1 MHNKFQP
8 IIMDDTTLGSIDS
21 KSIMFLTASPSQFKT
36 KQQVSLSR
44 KLSKLEPLIIEKDK
58 RNDSRSQEKRLSQD
72 LGVSQVLDWKSFMQ
86 KDAEQIK
93 EFNETTEKIR
103 RGSIQSQNSQIFI
116 SPQKTDKFN
125 TSQFDG
131 RRSSINLKSLDTDDF
146 LEKMKL
152 GNKQLPNLTTTEFMK
167 CVRQKEKL
175 TEYAK
180 VYQQSPENLY
190 LKLNNSQNFVP
201 KTFGLVSPLGSPLTQ
216 VNASRYL
223 RSIDDCKV
231 YAQAMT
237 TTQSQGIQKMQLNS
251 NIYDPRQFK
260 ELLISFPNTVREL
273 ELKDCKLNFKHVDT
287 LMTYVNKNLILK
299 LNLEQNLLRDQG
311 CNTLIKYLMNNNTL
325 QCLNLCNNKITE
337 SSSTLLSNFLK
348 QSQRLLELYLGFN
361 NLQINGSIQIWK
373 AMYKNTSIKILDMSH
388 NAIASLE
395 CAQAI
400 AKALSRPYNEL
411 VHIDLRY
418 NKFNQQQSQVIA
430 DGLVKNETIYGFH
443 FEGNYQDII
452 MNPNGF
458 LINRREELKIRQQKI
473 EQLNKQPQYFKLLD
487 EEKLDNSN
495 KLKTDDDLYLAYH
508 RSRRMKSTELNKQK
522 VNMINKLDVCWICEG
537 WQEIK
542 FQWNPK
548 SGTLQSEPIFI
559 HFDFDDY
566 KPYLMTFL
574 NGEFFFVKMCPPNRS
589 IKYFFTNPILGIQ
602 CIAEDQNVLSLHQP
616 LPSIPFLYNNEILVD
631 GNIMPII
638 NEYITNNNQILF
650 DRYVPLVQ
658 VKPREIMALFDFSP
672 YLNIASTK
680 WSVETSIFRHFPPDT
695 DKLIDEC
702 FEFDYSNSKINRLVK
717 ETELQ
722 DVKEILKQFYLQ
734 LFNCYKYFAS
744 GNPNA
749 PIPCL
754 GPTDYVEF
762 LISNDVIEGVKPN
775 DIDIGFTSTAG
786 AKDVSFPQAYEKG
799 IVRCQLMEVLV
810 RFCND
815 KYIRSGLCQTMTEGL
830 SQLQSQCKEFLSKF
844 DSSQAWRK
852 MRLWNE
858 KCDILIHDRMPM
870 IKCLYKYTC
879 KLSKKPQQ
887 YKYDYVSPQDFKDL
901 LKLSNVICDELSERE
916 CYLAYLQSMITQKDE
931 LFQPKHY
938 QMTLYEF
945 IEAIARIAEKVSVIR
960 GEKVLEI
967 ENRRA
972 QDLQEKIS
980 GLLLLMYLTLIDE
993 IKKALPNEP
1002 DVKHLEKCMNNDF
1015 RSKKQKL
1022 EDSFTD
1028 GDEPPYDV
1036 KVELP
1041 ILIAQVPNL
1050 QANANGPAKRMTIRN
1065 IKMLKPSNTKY
1076 SLTNFVQFFISLNE
1090 RT

>member
-1 MHNKFQP
+1 MYNKFKP
-8 IIMDDTTLGSIDS
+8 IIMDDTTQGSIDS
-21 KSIMFLTASPSQFKT
+21 KSIMFLTASPSQYKT
-36 KQQVSLSR
+36 KQQVILSR

-58 RNDSRSQEKRLSQD
+58 RSDSRSQEKQLSYD
-72 LGVSQVLDWKSFMQ
+72 LGVTQVQDWKSFMQ
-86 KDAEQIK
+86 KDADLIK

-103 RGSIQSQNSQIFI
+103 RSSIQSQHSQIFMSSTKI
-116 SPQKTDKFN
+116 DKN
-125 TSQFDG
+125 NQSQIND
-131 RRSSINLKSLDTDDF
+131 RRSSINLKSCNNDDF

-180 VYQQSPENLY
+180 VYQQSPQNIY
-190 LKLNNSQNFVP
+190 LKLNNSQNYVP
-201 KTFGLVSPLGSPLTQ
+201 KTFGLVTTQGNQLIQ

-223 RSIDDCKV
+223 RNIDDCKV
-231 YAQAMT
+231 YAEAMK
-237 TTQSQGIQKMQLNS
+237 TTQSQGIQKMQLNN
-251 NIYDPRQFK
+251 NIYDPIQFK
-260 ELLISFPNTVREL
+260 ELLSSFPNTIREL
-273 ELKDCKLNFKHVDT
+273 ELKDCKLNFKHIDT
-287 LMTYVNKNLILK
+287 LMAYINKNLILK

-311 CNTLIKYLMNNNTL
+311 CNILMKHLMNNNTL

-337 SSSTLLSNFLK
+337 SSSVALSNFLK

-373 AMYKNTSIKILDMSH
+373 AMYKNTSIKIFDMSH

-400 AKALSRPYNEL
+400 AKALSRSYNEL
-411 VHIDLRY
+411 VHIDIRY
-418 NKFNQQQSQVIA
+418 NKFNQQQSLIIA
-430 DGLVKNETIYGFH
+430 EGLIKNETIYGFH

-452 MNPNGF
+452 MNSNGF
-458 LINRREELKIRQQKI
+458 LINRKEEMKLKKQKI

-487 EEKLDNSN
+487 EDKQEDQN
-495 KLKTDDDLYLAYH
+495 KLKTDEDLCLAYH
-508 RSRRMKSTELNKQK
+508 RSRRIKSTELNIQK
-522 VNMINKLDVCWICEG
+522 INMINKLDVCWICEG

-542 FQWNPK
+542 FYWNKK
-548 SGTLQSEPIFI
+548 SGTLKSEPIFI

-566 KPYLMTFL
+566 QPYLMTFL

-602 CIAEDQNVLSLHQP
+602 CVAEDQNILYLNKP

-631 GNIMPII
+631 GNTMQMI
-638 NEYITNNNQILF
+638 NELISPSNQVLF

-658 VKPREIMALFDFSP
+658 AKPRETMTLFDFSP
-672 YLNIASTK
+672 YLNVASIK
-680 WSVETSIFRHFPPDT
+680 WSVETSIFRYFPPDT
-695 DKLIDEC
+695 DKLIEEC
-702 FEFDYSNSKINRLVK
+702 FEFDYQNSKINRLVK

-722 DVKEILKQFYLQ
+722 DVKDILKQFYVQ
-734 LFNCYKYFAS
+734 IFNCYKYFAS
-744 GNPNA
+744 GNSTA

-754 GPTDYVEF
+754 GPSDYVEF
-762 LISNDVIEGVKPN
+762 LISTDVIEGVKPN

-815 KYIRSGLCQTMTEGL
+815 KYIRSGMCQTMTEGL
-830 SQLQSQCKEFLSKF
+830 SQLQQQCQEFLSKF
-844 DSSQAWRK
+844 DTSQAWRK

-858 KCDILIHDRMPM
+858 KCDILIRDRMPM
-870 IKCLYKYTC
+870 IKILYKYTC

-887 YKYDYVSPQDFKDL
+887 YKYDYISPQDFRDF
-901 LKLSNVICDELSERE
+901 LKQSNVICDELTERE

-931 LFQPKHY
+931 LFSPKHY
-938 QMTLYEF
+938 QMNLYEF
-945 IEAIARIAEKVSVIR
+945 IEAIARIAEKVSIIR

-967 ENRRA
+967 EYRRA
-972 QDLQEKIS
+972 QDLQDKIA

-1002 DVKHLEKCMNNDF
+1002 DIKHLENCMNNDF

-1041 ILIAQVPNL
+1041 ILIAQVPNI
-1050 QANANGPAKRMTIRN
+1050 QGNANGPAKRMTIRN
-1065 IKMLKPSNTKY
+1065 IKLLKPSITKY

>member
-1 MHNKFQP
+1 MYNKFQP

-21 KSIMFLTASPSQFKT
+21 KSVMFLTASPSQFKT
-36 KQQVSLSR
+36 KSQVILSR

-58 RNDSRSQEKRLSQD
+58 RNDSRSQEKRLSHD
-72 LGVSQVLDWKSFMQ
+72 LGASQVLDWKSFMQ
-86 KDAEQIK
+86 KDAEYIK
-93 EFNETTEKIR
+93 EFNETTEKFR
-103 RGSIQSQNSQIFI
+103 RSSIQSQNSQIFI
-116 SPQKTDKFN
+116 SPLATDKFN
-125 TSQFDG
+125 SSQFDG
-131 RRSSINLKSLDTDDF
+131 RRSSINLKSPDNDDF

-152 GNKQLPNLTTTEFMK
+152 GNKQLPNLTTSEFMK

-180 VYQQSPENLY
+180 VYQQSPQNIY
-190 LKLNNSQNFVP
+190 LKLNNSQIFVP
-201 KTFGLVSPLGSPLTQ
+201 KTFGLVTSSGNQLTQ

-231 YAQAMT
+231 YAEAMT

-260 ELLISFPNTVREL
+260 ELLSSFPNTIREL

-287 LMTYVNKNLILK
+287 LMSYINKNLILK

-311 CNTLIKYLMNNNTL
+311 CNMIMKHLMNNNTL
-325 QCLNLCNNKITE
+325 QCLNLCNNRITE
-337 SSSTLLSNFLK
+337 TSSVALSNFLK

-411 VHIDLRY
+411 VHIDIRY
-418 NKFNQQQSQVIA
+418 NKFNQQQSQIIA
-430 DGLVKNETIYGFH
+430 EGLIKNETIYGFH

-452 MNPNGF
+452 VNPNGF
-458 LINRREELKIRQQKI
+458 LINRKEELKLKQQKI
-473 EQLNKQPQYFKLLD
+473 DLLNKQPQYFKLLD
-487 EEKLDNSN
+487 EEKLENPN
-495 KLKTDDDLYLAYH
+495 NLKTDEDLCLAYH

-542 FQWNPK
+542 FQWNQK
-548 SGTLQSEPIFI
+548 SGTLRSEPIFI

-574 NGEFFFVKMCPPNRS
+574 NGAFFFVKMCPPNRS

-602 CIAEDQNVLSLHQP
+602 CIAEDQNVLYLHQP

-631 GNIMPII
+631 GNTMQMI
-638 NEYITNNNQILF
+638 NELISPANQVLF

-658 VKPREIMALFDFSP
+658 AKPRETMALFDFSP

-680 WSVETSIFRHFPPDT
+680 WSVETSIFRYFPPDT
-695 DKLIDEC
+695 DKLIEEC
-702 FEFDYSNSKINRLVK
+702 FEFDYQNSKINRLVK

-722 DVKEILKQFYLQ
+722 EVKEILKQFYVQ
-734 LFNCYKYFAS
+734 IFNCYKYFAS
-744 GNPNA
+744 GNPTA

-799 IVRCQLMEVLV
+799 IVRCQFMEVLV

-815 KYIRSGLCQTMTEGL
+815 KYIRSGLCQTMIEGL
-830 SQLQSQCKEFLSKF
+830 TQLQQQCREFLSKF
-844 DSSQAWRK
+844 DSAQAWRK

-858 KCDILIHDRMPM
+858 KCDILIHERMPM
-870 IKCLYKYTC
+870 IKILYKYTC

-887 YKYDYVSPQDFKDL
+887 FKYDYVSPQDFKDL
-901 LKLSNVICDELSERE
+901 LKQSNIICDELTERE

-938 QMTLYEF
+938 QMNLYEF

-960 GEKVLEI
+960 GDKVIEI

-972 QDLQEKIS
+972 QDLQDKIS

-1050 QANANGPAKRMTIRN
+1050 QGNANGPAKRMTIRN
-1065 IKMLKPSNTKY
+1065 IKLLKPSTTKY